1 MNTYKNL
8 EIYKMAFNLAIKVY
22 RLNVTLP
29 VTALLNQGNTLRWT
43 SLKMKDLIAE
53 GFSGRKQ
60 TDEMIRILYIIVKL
74 NTEIVTL
81 LKKIRKHNNG
91 NKQLPELIKSYQE
104 LGNKA
109 EEHITSLQSEKSGY
123 RISFPETYLMDKA
136 G

>member
-1 MNTYKNL
+1 
-8 EIYKMAFNLAIKVY
+8 
-22 RLNVTLP
+22 
-29 VTALLNQGNTLRWT
+29 
-43 SLKMKDLIAE
+43 
-53 GFSGRKQ
+53 
-60 TDEMIRILYIIVKL
+60 MIRIPYIIVKL